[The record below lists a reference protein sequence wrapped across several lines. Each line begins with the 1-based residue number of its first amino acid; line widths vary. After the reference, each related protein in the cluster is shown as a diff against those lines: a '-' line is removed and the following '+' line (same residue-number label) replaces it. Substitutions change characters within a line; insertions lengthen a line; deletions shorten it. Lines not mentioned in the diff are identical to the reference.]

1 MNHPTNFCNIFKGLW
16 KHQSINWKQ
25 LPSFPLHV
33 QPPAAQTSSLCL
45 WPIHGGL
52 ISGRPAAIQIHAWML
67 PSLRLLAPPTQPL
80 NICPWG
86 SAYPVDVTS
95 TSSQMESPSQQA
107 AGHFC
112 RFSQGTEDKL
122 FHPRPHLSCKPTL
135 CCPHPQRVSTQT
147 RHLLLGKSW
156 FFLLFHLPC
165 PEHLTVRQ
173 RIPISGM
180 QFKKQK
186 LVAFPLPDSVT
197 DVYTIGEYFLPSA

>member
-25 LPSFPLHV
+25 LPSFPS
-33 QPPAAQTSSLCL
+33 PCSASSRTDEFSAPMTDS
-45 WPIHGGL
+45 WRL

-67 PSLRLLAPPTQPL
+67 PSLHLLAPPTQPL

-122 FHPRPHLSCKPTL
+122 FHPRPLLQAHSVLSP
-135 CCPHPQRVSTQT
+135 PP
-147 RHLLLGKSW
+147 KSQHADLPLASW
-156 FFLLFHLPC
+156 EVLVFLTF
-165 PEHLTVRQ
+165 
-173 RIPISGM
+173 
-180 QFKKQK
+180 
-186 LVAFPLPDSVT
+186 
-197 DVYTIGEYFLPSA
+197 PSALSI